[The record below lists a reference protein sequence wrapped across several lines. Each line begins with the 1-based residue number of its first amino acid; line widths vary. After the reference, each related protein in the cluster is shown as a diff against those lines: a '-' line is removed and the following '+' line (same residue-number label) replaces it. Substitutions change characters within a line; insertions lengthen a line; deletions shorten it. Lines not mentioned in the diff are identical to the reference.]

1 MALYYNLVFG
11 LLVIEMGFFTF
22 LSLPFPRRVRRT
34 VLSTASA
41 PFRNEQFQIA
51 IKCVFGFVLVLFI
64 DSVNRVYAVTSEL
77 HASSPA
83 ANSGHMQTTVN
94 SVMNDR
100 SEVQARRFY
109 AQRNMYLCGFTL
121 FLTLILTRTYSL
133 VSELILTKDKLDNL
147 KANNG
152 ELDGTSDSDE
162 VAQLKKQLARKDEDL
177 ETLKEQAQ
185 GLSKDYESV
194 SGEVKS
200 RKA

>member
-11 LLVIEMGFFTF
+11 LLIVEMTFFTF
-22 LSLPFPRRVRRT
+22 LSLPFPRRIRRS
-34 VLSTASA
+34 VLSTISA

-51 IKCVFGFVLVLFI
+51 IKCVLGFVLVLFI
-64 DSVNRVYAVTSEL
+64 DSVNRVYSVTTEL
-77 HASSPA
+77 HASSPS
-83 ANSGHMQTTVN
+83 NQVGTSGLL
-94 SVMNDR
+94 NDR

-133 VSELILTKDKLDNL
+133 VAELVLTKDKLDNM
-147 KANNG
+147 KANG
-152 ELDGTSDSDE
+152 ELSEKSDSTE
-162 VAQLKKQLARKDEDL
+162 VADLKKELTSKEQDL

-194 SGEVKS
+194 SDETRS

>member
-11 LLVIEMGFFTF
+11 LLIVEMTFFTF
-22 LSLPFPRRVRRT
+22 LSLPFPRRIRRS
-34 VLSTASA
+34 VLSTVSA

-51 IKCVFGFVLVLFI
+51 IKCGLGCVLVLFI
-64 DSVNRVYAVTSEL
+64 DSVNRVYAVTTEL
-77 HASSPA
+77 HASSPSNQA
-83 ANSGHMQTTVN
+83 GPSGGVL
-94 SVMNDR
+94 NDR

-133 VSELILTKDKLDNL
+133 VSELVLTKDKLDSM
-147 KANNG
+147 KANG
-152 ELDGTSDSDE
+152 ELSEGSDSSE
-162 VAQLKKQLARKDEDL
+162 VAQLKKQLASKDQDL

-185 GLSKDYESV
+185 GLSNDYESV
-194 SGEVKS
+194 SGEAKS